1 MGTFQAKLKKL
12 VFTKL
17 IVLVSTGAL
26 LMVSCMALA
35 ITATNHAGATKN
47 SQLFADTFNQIYG
60 LGTDFLTDS
69 EVQDACRKILLYQ
82 GGTSMLSYSA
92 YELNAACPLDSRLVL
107 CDKERNSVYNSFRP
121 YEWNLYRSSF
131 NKAICDN
138 AFGSA
143 PDGIYTSVYY
153 FEGTNS
159 DYVMSRPI
167 SADGATIG
175 YLNLYLKGDGWA
187 QCLSDSGYE
196 GVITDNAGRVIYS
209 SRFSFDQ
216 EVNKFQME
224 SPGPIVQIHG
234 TRYWLDRQTAGDGR
248 SEERRV
254 GKECR
259 SRWSPYH

>member
-35 ITATNHAGATKN
+35 ITATNHAGAPKN

-107 CDKERNSVYNSFRP
+107 CDKERNSV
-121 YEWNLYRSSF
+121 
-131 NKAICDN
+131 
-138 AFGSA
+138 
-143 PDGIYTSVYY
+143 
-153 FEGTNS
+153 
-159 DYVMSRPI
+159 
-167 SADGATIG
+167 
-175 YLNLYLKGDGWA
+175 
-187 QCLSDSGYE
+187 
-196 GVITDNAGRVIYS
+196 
-209 SRFSFDQ
+209 
-216 EVNKFQME
+216 
-224 SPGPIVQIHG
+224 
-234 TRYWLDRQTAGDGR
+234 
-248 SEERRV
+248 
-254 GKECR
+254 
-259 SRWSPYH
+259 